1 MSSLN
6 NALKKEPI
14 YTHEGAKAV
23 KIAPEQLLRR
33 SVLSCLLWEKE
44 FYEDGELIANRI
56 SFVADQCST
65 DFVYGLAMEARHV
78 MGLRHVPLLLLLSL
92 IRRGGKGVKNQ
103 IANVIRRADEMT
115 ELLALYWHFG
125 NEKDKTN
132 PRKNHLSDRQLR
144 DGLKLAFQKFDEY
157 AIAKYDKNGAP
168 IRMRDVLALTHA
180 KPRTDEENKF
190 YSRVMKG
197 ELKTPHTWETA
208 ISAAGS
214 DVEKKKAA
222 WQELVNNTLNKNYQS
237 RDGRLGYMAVL
248 RNIRNMSQ
256 AGIPRQDIIQI
267 IHNRRDSDLVWPF
280 RYLAAARTNTDYT
293 DVLDEAMLASTKQ
306 IPKLKGTTLVV
317 VDVSGSMRSQMSRK
331 SDMTRMDA
339 ACALGAVIREVCDDA
354 IIYATA
360 GNDGT
365 RVHKTD
371 LVPNIRGIPLI
382 NATADMCMPLG
393 GGGIFL
399 NQCMR
404 YIQNRHKDIDRVIV
418 ITDEQDTSRG
428 GDDAPSKAPILG
440 KISNYMINVASN
452 RNGIGYRGTGWI
464 HIDGFSEGIIRYIS
478 MFENETNQK

>member
-44 FYEDGELIANRI
+44 FYEDGELIADRI
-56 SFVADQCST
+56 SSVADQCST

-256 AGIPRQDIIQI
+256 AGISREDIIKI
-267 IHNRRDSDLVWPF
+267 IRNRRDSELVWPF
-280 RYLAAARTNTDYT
+280 RYLAAARVNPEFES
-293 DVLDEAMLASTKQ
+293 VIDEAMQYSIKALS
-306 IPKLKGTTLVV
+306 ILSGTTVIL
-317 VDVSGSMRSQMSRK
+317 VDVSGSMNYPISARG
-331 SDMTRMDA
+331 DMTRMDA
-339 ACALGAVIREVCDDA
+339 AAALGSIVQGDKRVFSFSDSVVEVPARNGIAGIDA
-354 IIYATA
+354 ILKSQAHSSTNFYSAL
-360 GNDGT
+360 DF
-365 RVHKTD
+365 
-371 LVPNIRGIPLI
+371 I
-382 NATADMCMPLG
+382 NK
-393 GGGIFL
+393 
-399 NQCMR
+399 NV
-404 YIQNRHKDIDRVIV
+404 RHDRLIV
-418 ITDEQDTSRG
+418 ITDEQINNVNRYSR
-428 GDDAPSKAPILG
+428 DNAVKVNPIVDKA
-440 KISNYMINVASN
+440 YMINVASN
-452 RNGIGYRGTGWI
+452 RNGIGYGNGWTM
-464 HIDGFSEGIIRYIS
+464 HLDGFSENLLRYIAII
-478 MFENETNQK
+478 ENEVNQK